1 MLILVDVIKN
11 VADIDANRA
20 LAAKERAL
28 QRIDR
33 AKGDTDLQRAELALK
48 KAMNRIAMI
57 EKSR

>member
-1 MLILVDVIKN
+1 MIILVDVIKN